1 MEVELSKE
9 ELLSRIV
16 RVQGVCHGTPVV
28 RGMRW
33 PVYVVLGLIASG
45 ASHAEIIEDHPELT
59 EADLRA
65 CLLYASEFMQDHR
78 GLLAA

>member
-1 MEVELSKE
+1 MEIELSRE

-16 RVQGVCHGTPVV
+16 RVPDVCHGTPVV

-45 ASHAEIIEDHPELT
+45 ASNEEIIDDHPELT

-65 CLLYASEFMQDHR
+65 CLLYASEVIQKDQR
-78 GLLAA
+78 SIAA

>member
-1 MEVELSKE
+1 MEIELTRE
-9 ELLSRIV
+9 ELLSRIS
-16 RVQGVCHGTPVV
+16 RIPGVCHGTPII

-45 ASHAEIIEDHPELT
+45 ASHEEIIEDHPELT

-65 CLLYASEFMQDHR
+65 CLLFASDIVHEKSY
-78 GLLAA
+78 GEAA